1 MTWFSPRT
9 VLFGVR
15 MMNGKNPPKRGINTH
30 FQAKLPKTNNYNI
43 SQTIHPIGPK
53 FDDKT
58 HTINNTAW
66 VVHHYHT
73 GNTTW
78 LTSAILKININ
89 KELGR

>member
-1 MTWFSPRT
+1 MMWFSPRT

-15 MMNGKNPPKRGINTH
+15 TMNGKNPPKRGIKALIGIFKPNC
-30 FQAKLPKTNNYNI
+30 QKTNNYNI

-53 FDDKT
+53 FDDET

-78 LTSAILKININ
+78 LTSAILKINVT
-89 KELGR
+89 